1 MAVITSKE
9 VVRNVTK
16 TAVVMPQDI
25 TPAICKGLGVN
36 VEGASIEQLPVDTVV
51 GTDDNGAQIVAPAGS
66 IKVTWTPA
74 PAKPRGKKKKPA
86 AV

>member
-1 MAVITSKE
+1 MAVIINKD
-9 VVRNVTK
+9 VVRSITK
-16 TAVVMPQDI
+16 SAIVMPQDI

-74 PAKPRGKKKKPA
+74 PAKPRGKKKPA

>member
-16 TAVVMPQDI
+16 TAVVMPNDI
-25 TPAICKGLGVN
+25 TPTICKGLGVN
-36 VEGASIEQLPVDTVV
+36 VEGASIEQLEVDTVV
-51 GTDDNGAQIVAPAGS
+51 GTDDNGAQIVAPKGS

-74 PAKPRGKKKKPA
+74 PAKPRGKKKPA
-86 AV
+86 AI